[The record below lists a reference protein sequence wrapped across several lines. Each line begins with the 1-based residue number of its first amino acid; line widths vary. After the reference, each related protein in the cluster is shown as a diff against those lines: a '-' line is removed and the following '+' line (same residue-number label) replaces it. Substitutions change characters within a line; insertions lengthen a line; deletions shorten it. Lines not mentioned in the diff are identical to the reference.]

1 MLFHLKN
8 PSNPDKWI
16 YDWGFVS
23 LFLRLSYL
31 TLASYPPTLLCTE
44 SFNLHSKVLRCAD
57 SPPIK
62 SLYTPLQSLNFRST
76 GNPVQS
82 VTVLIINCTVIS
94 TINGV
99 WTGE

>member
-1 MLFHLKN
+1 MVKFVTLNLKYKSCERIPMLFHLKN

-16 YDWGFVS
+16 NDWGFVS

-62 SLYTPLQSLNFRST
+62 SLYTPL
-76 GNPVQS
+76 
-82 VTVLIINCTVIS
+82 
-94 TINGV
+94 
-99 WTGE
+99 